1 MQFISLYIS
10 LYLLSHNSSVGLKP
24 ILRLKTADGFAFE
37 ENDCLS
43 VALEQNII
51 SSDVIEYQ
59 MPPLPQR
66 YIEMC
71 QLLSIGKLLSL

>member
-1 MQFISLYIS
+1 M
-10 LYLLSHNSSVGLKP
+10 GLKP

-43 VALEQNII
+43 VALEQSVI
-51 SSDVIEYQ
+51 SSEVIEYQ

-66 YIEMC
+66 YREMC
-71 QLLSIGKLLSL
+71 QLLSIGKLIENFQYFGKS